1 MPGPSVGPGFFN
13 RREKMEEKQQS
24 VILKI
29 GSDYYSLTPAEKR
42 LADFIL
48 ANQEKVVQLSI
59 SELARASAVAEA
71 TVSRFSRHMGYK
83 SFPLLKLAVA
93 NATAQARLGDT
104 PLSGQVEPQDDLPT
118 MAQKL
123 YRANT
128 EAMLQT
134 MEVLDLH
141 VVAQVATLFQQAKQV
156 LCMGQGGSMLIARE
170 AAHLFSTVSNKFR
183 PVEDSHMQAMAASVM
198 DAGEVIFFFSYS
210 GSTRDVLEITSV
222 AQARG
227 LRLRDMPEDWFS
239 MPGDEALQNAMT
251 AAQGVLVCNRLV
263 DEGRLAEA
271 DWAIAH
277 LLAVSRGLP
286 GLYRGLLVC
295 DRVTVELLGE
305 RPCDGDVD
313 WEKHAALEKR
323 CKAAY
328 HAVTGKEL
336 TISPGSTDCNTFL
349 NAGIPCFCIGA
360 MVGEG
365 AHTREEWLY
374 LSSLKNGLHLAA
386 RLLLG

>member
-1 MPGPSVGPGFFN
+1 MD
-13 RREKMEEKQQS
+13 EKQHS

-141 VVAQVATLFQQAKQV
+141 VVAQVATLFQQAKQI

-210 GSTRDVLEITSV
+210 GSTRDVLEISTI

-227 LRLRDMPEDWFS
+227 AKVVLVTRFPNSPGALLADFVLQCGANESPMQSGSIAARVAQMYLLDVLFSEFSRRDLDRAR
-239 MPGDEALQNAMT
+239 DYRRRIAEALK
-251 AAQGVLVCNRLV
+251 
-263 DEGRLAEA
+263 
-271 DWAIAH
+271 
-277 LLAVSRGLP
+277 S
-286 GLYRGLLVC
+286 
-295 DRVTVELLGE
+295 
-305 RPCDGDVD
+305 
-313 WEKHAALEKR
+313 KH
-323 CKAAY
+323 
-328 HAVTGKEL
+328 T
-336 TISPGSTDCNTFL
+336 
-349 NAGIPCFCIGA
+349 
-360 MVGEG
+360 
-365 AHTREEWLY
+365 
-374 LSSLKNGLHLAA
+374 
-386 RLLLG
+386 

>member
-1 MPGPSVGPGFFN
+1 
-13 RREKMEEKQQS
+13 MEEKQQS

-134 MEVLDLH
+134 MEVLDLN
-141 VVAQVATLFQQAKQV
+141 VVARWQP
-156 LCMGQGGSMLIARE
+156 C
-170 AAHLFSTVSNKFR
+170 FSR
-183 PVEDSHMQAMAASVM
+183 PSRFCAW
-198 DAGEVIFFFSYS
+198 
-210 GSTRDVLEITSV
+210 
-222 AQARG
+222 ARG
-227 LRLRDMPEDWFS
+227 APCSLPGRRPTCFPPSATSSGRWRTPICRPWRPPLW
-239 MPGDEALQNAMT
+239 MPG
-251 AAQGVLVCNRLV
+251 
-263 DEGRLAEA
+263 
-271 DWAIAH
+271 
-277 LLAVSRGLP
+277 
-286 GLYRGLLVC
+286 
-295 DRVTVELLGE
+295 
-305 RPCDGDVD
+305 
-313 WEKHAALEKR
+313 K
-323 CKAAY
+323 
-328 HAVTGKEL
+328 
-336 TISPGSTDCNTFL
+336 
-349 NAGIPCFCIGA
+349 
-360 MVGEG
+360 
-365 AHTREEWLY
+365 
-374 LSSLKNGLHLAA
+374 
-386 RLLLG
+386 